1 MKFSGG
7 AAQYQYAFLEMN
19 GKVYE
24 TLAFA
29 MKTRR

>member
-7 AAQYQYAFLEMN
+7 AAQYQYFLEMN